1 MCYCIELHAFSSP
14 VAYERCQCWRILGM
28 FMQLHQ
34 NRPMKRAGEA
44 GKALRA
50 GGGADFIFSA
60 SERVVKALSLPV
72 EALVCLR
79 GVLCGGERV
88 RA

>member
-1 MCYCIELHAFSSP
+1 MFYNP
-14 VAYERCQCWRILGM
+14 VTIWHYDAHV
-28 FMQLHQ
+28 LHQ

-60 SERVVKALSLPV
+60 SERVVTAFSLPV

-79 GVLCGGERV
+79 GVLCGGER
-88 RA
+88 

>member
-1 MCYCIELHAFSSP
+1 MFYNP
-14 VAYERCQCWRILGM
+14 VTIWHYDAHV
-28 FMQLHQ
+28 LHQ

-60 SERVVKALSLPV
+60 SQRVVTALSLPV
-72 EALVCLR
+72 EALVCLW

>member
-1 MCYCIELHAFSSP
+1 MSILRTLIEKPSSP
-14 VAYERCQCWRILGM
+14 GGLFPLNTTALKST
-28 FMQLHQ
+28 H
-34 NRPMKRAGEA
+34 EA
-44 GKALRA
+44 GGRGGEALRA

-60 SERVVKALSLPV
+60 PERVVMAFSRPAG
-72 EALVCLR
+72 ALVCLR

>member
-1 MCYCIELHAFSSP
+1 
-14 VAYERCQCWRILGM
+14 
-28 FMQLHQ
+28 MQLHQ
-34 NRPMKRAGEA
+34 KRPMKRAGEA

-60 SERVVKALSLPV
+60 SERVVMAFRLFAG
-72 EALVCLR
+72 ALVCLWD
-79 GVLCGGERV
+79 VLCGGERV

>member
-1 MCYCIELHAFSSP
+1 MH
-14 VAYERCQCWRILGM
+14 
-28 FMQLHQ
+28 LHQ

-60 SERVVKALSLPV
+60 PERVVMAFRLFAG
-72 EALVCLR
+72 ALVCLWD
-79 GVLCGGERV
+79 VLCGGERV

>member
-1 MCYCIELHAFSSP
+1 
-14 VAYERCQCWRILGM
+14 
-28 FMQLHQ
+28 
-34 NRPMKRAGEA
+34 MKRAGEA

-50 GGGADFIFSA
+50 DGGADCIFSA
-60 SERVVKALSLPV
+60 SQRVVTALSLPV

>member
-1 MCYCIELHAFSSP
+1 MVVVI
-14 VAYERCQCWRILGM
+14 
-28 FMQLHQ
+28 QLHS

-60 SERVVKALSLPV
+60 SERVVTAFSLPV
-72 EALVCLR
+72 G
-79 GVLCGGERV
+79 GVGVSAGCFV
-88 RA
+88 RW

>member
-1 MCYCIELHAFSSP
+1 
-14 VAYERCQCWRILGM
+14 
-28 FMQLHQ
+28 
-34 NRPMKRAGEA
+34 MKRAGEA

-60 SERVVKALSLPV
+60 SERVLMAFRLCTG
-72 EALVCLR
+72 ALVCLR
-79 GVLCGGERV
+79 AVLCGGERV

>member
-1 MCYCIELHAFSSP
+1 
-14 VAYERCQCWRILGM
+14 
-28 FMQLHQ
+28 
-34 NRPMKRAGEA
+34 MKRAGEA

-72 EALVCLR
+72 EALVCLL
-79 GVLCGGERV
+79 GVLCCGERV
-88 RA
+88 SA

>member
-1 MCYCIELHAFSSP
+1 MVVVI
-14 VAYERCQCWRILGM
+14 
-28 FMQLHQ
+28 QLHS

-60 SERVVKALSLPV
+60 SERVVMAFRLFAG
-72 EALVCLR
+72 ALVCLR
-79 GVLCGGERV
+79 DVLCGGERV

>member
-1 MCYCIELHAFSSP
+1 
-14 VAYERCQCWRILGM
+14 
-28 FMQLHQ
+28 
-34 NRPMKRAGEA
+34 MKRAGEA

-60 SERVVKALSLPV
+60 SERVAKAFTWPAG
-72 EALVCLR
+72 ALVCLR
-79 GVLCGGERV
+79 AVLRGGERV

>member
-1 MCYCIELHAFSSP
+1 MGYGVPFNT
-14 VAYERCQCWRILGM
+14 R
-28 FMQLHQ
+28 LHQ

-60 SERVVKALSLPV
+60 SERVVMAFSRPAG
-72 EALVCLR
+72 ALVCLR
-79 GVLCGGERV
+79 GVLYSGERV

>member
-1 MCYCIELHAFSSP
+1 MGYGVPFNT
-14 VAYERCQCWRILGM
+14 R
-28 FMQLHQ
+28 LHQ
-34 NRPMKRAGEA
+34 NCPMKRAGEA

-60 SERVVKALSLPV
+60 SERVVMAFSRPAG
-72 EALVCLR
+72 ALVCLR
-79 GVLCGGERV
+79 GVLCDGERV

>member
-1 MCYCIELHAFSSP
+1 MACSWSVHAP
-14 VAYERCQCWRILGM
+14 ALKPPREAG
-28 FMQLHQ
+28 
-34 NRPMKRAGEA
+34 GEA

-60 SERVVKALSLPV
+60 SERVVMAFRLLAG
-72 EALVCLR
+72 ALVCLR
-79 GVLCGGERV
+79 AVLCGGERV

>member
-1 MCYCIELHAFSSP
+1 MHLHENHP
-14 VAYERCQCWRILGM
+14 T
-28 FMQLHQ
+28 
-34 NRPMKRAGEA
+34 KRAGEA

-60 SERVVKALSLPV
+60 SERVVMAFRLLAG
-72 EALVCLR
+72 ALVCLR
-79 GVLCGGERV
+79 AVLCGGERV

>member
-1 MCYCIELHAFSSP
+1 SAASDVY
-14 VAYERCQCWRILGM
+14 
-28 FMQLHQ
+28 
-34 NRPMKRAGEA
+34 KRQ

-60 SERVVKALSLPV
+60 SERVVKAFTWPAR
-72 EALVCLR
+72 ALVCLR

>member
-1 MCYCIELHAFSSP
+1 M
-14 VAYERCQCWRILGM
+14 R
-28 FMQLHQ
+28 LHQ
-34 NRPMKRAGEA
+34 NSPMKRAGEA

-60 SERVVKALSLPV
+60 PERVVMAFRLFAG
-72 EALVCLR
+72 ALVCLWD
-79 GVLCGGERV
+79 VLCGGERV

>member
-44 GKALRA
+44 GKALRS

-60 SERVVKALSLPV
+60 SQRVVTALSLPV

>member
-1 MCYCIELHAFSSP
+1 
-14 VAYERCQCWRILGM
+14 
-28 FMQLHQ
+28 MQLHQ
-34 NRPMKRAGEA
+34 NRPMKRASEA

-60 SERVVKALSLPV
+60 SQRVVTALSLPV
-72 EALVCLR
+72 EALVCLL

-88 RA
+88 RG

>member
-1 MCYCIELHAFSSP
+1 ME
-14 VAYERCQCWRILGM
+14 
-28 FMQLHQ
+28 LHQ

-60 SERVVKALSLPV
+60 SERVVMAFSRPAG
-72 EALVCLR
+72 ALVCLR

>member
-1 MCYCIELHAFSSP
+1 MHLHSNCP
-14 VAYERCQCWRILGM
+14 T
-28 FMQLHQ
+28 
-34 NRPMKRAGEA
+34 KRAGEA

-60 SERVVKALSLPV
+60 SQRVVTALSLSV

-79 GVLCGGERV
+79 AVLCGGERV

>member
-50 GGGADFIFSA
+50 DGGADCIFSA
-60 SERVVKALSLPV
+60 SQRVVTALSLPV

-79 GVLCGGERV
+79 GVLYGGERV

>member
-1 MCYCIELHAFSSP
+1 LVH
-14 VAYERCQCWRILGM
+14 
-28 FMQLHQ
+28 LHQ

-60 SERVVKALSLPV
+60 PERVVMAFRLFAG
-72 EALVCLR
+72 ALVCLWD
-79 GVLCGGERV
+79 VLCGGERV

>member
-1 MCYCIELHAFSSP
+1 
-14 VAYERCQCWRILGM
+14 
-28 FMQLHQ
+28 
-34 NRPMKRAGEA
+34 MKRAGEA

-79 GVLCGGERV
+79 DFLCGDERV

>member
-1 MCYCIELHAFSSP
+1 MH
-14 VAYERCQCWRILGM
+14 
-28 FMQLHQ
+28 LHQ

-60 SERVVKALSLPV
+60 SQRVVTAFGLCAG
-72 EALVCLR
+72 ALVCLR
-79 GVLCGGERV
+79 GGLCGGEHVRV
-88 RA
+88 

>member
-1 MCYCIELHAFSSP
+1 
-14 VAYERCQCWRILGM
+14 
-28 FMQLHQ
+28 
-34 NRPMKRAGEA
+34 MKRAGEA

-60 SERVVKALSLPV
+60 SQRVVTALSLPV
-72 EALVCLR
+72 EALVCLL

-88 RA
+88 RG

>member
-1 MCYCIELHAFSSP
+1 
-14 VAYERCQCWRILGM
+14 
-28 FMQLHQ
+28 
-34 NRPMKRAGEA
+34 MKRAGEA

-60 SERVVKALSLPV
+60 SERVVTALSLPV

-79 GVLCGGERV
+79 AVLCGGERV

>member
-1 MCYCIELHAFSSP
+1 
-14 VAYERCQCWRILGM
+14 
-28 FMQLHQ
+28 
-34 NRPMKRAGEA
+34 MKRAGEA

-60 SERVVKALSLPV
+60 SQRLSVSASQRVVTAFGLCAG
-72 EALVCLR
+72 ALVCLR